1 MNRNPNWRAELKPG
15 SIVISPDDQ
24 CCVVVEIDGDT
35 ITLRPQSDSDANTF
49 TADLNDLKCITTAAE
64 SRDITTA
71 E

>member
-49 TADLNDLKCITTAAE
+49 TADLNDLK
-64 SRDITTA
+64 
-71 E
+71 